1 MNTYKV
7 AIVDDE
13 QDVRERLESMILKSP
28 TVFELMGV
36 YENGIDAFD
45 GVSGNQ
51 IDLLIT
57 DIKIPY
63 IDGIELSRKLKQTDP
78 FLKII
83 IITGYDEFDYA
94 KQAIELEVVGFI
106 SKPISQSE
114 LDKTLKKAHDKI
126 SLAYNIN
133 SSLSEL

>member
-1 MNTYKV
+1 
-7 AIVDDE
+7 
-13 QDVRERLESMILKSP
+13 MILKSP

-114 LDKTLKKAHDKI
+114 LDKTLKKSA
-126 SLAYNIN
+126 
-133 SSLSEL
+133 